1 MDYKMIVLDID
12 GTLTN
17 SSKEISPET
26 LAALL
31 EIQERGFRVAIASG
45 RPPLG
50 VKRVADALKLQKYG
64 NYVLAYNGGRIIN
77 CKTEEIVY
85 QKLISSTVVAVLQE
99 DAAEQGVGMLT
110 YDEEGAIAATPVDS
124 YMELEARLNN
134 IVIKEVEDF
143 KSFVNFPVNKCL
155 MTGEPERLIE
165 VETALKQKYH
175 GFLNIFRSEPYFLE
189 VMPMGIDKAASLS
202 KLLQML
208 GLTAD
213 QMICCGDGFN
223 DITML
228 EYAGLGVAM
237 ANAKDEVLA
246 AADYVTASNDE
257 NGILQVIQKFVLAD
271 NPLSL

>member
-1 MDYKMIVLDID
+1 M
-12 GTLTN
+12 
-17 SSKEISPET
+17 
-26 LAALL
+26 
-31 EIQERGFRVAIASG
+31 
-45 RPPLG
+45 
-50 VKRVADALKLQKYG
+50 
-64 NYVLAYNGGRIIN
+64 
-77 CKTEEIVY
+77 
-85 QKLISSTVVAVLQE
+85 
-99 DAAEQGVGMLT
+99 
-110 YDEEGAIAATPVDS
+110 
-124 YMELEARLNN
+124 
-134 IVIKEVEDF
+134 
-143 KSFVNFPVNKCL
+143 
-155 MTGEPERLIE
+155 IE
-165 VETALKQKYH
+165 VETVLKQKYH

-237 ANAKDEVLA
+237 ANAKNEVLA

-271 NPLSL
+271 NSLLL